1 MVLQKIPNSE
11 QNQVSI
17 AGELDGVETARA
29 RVRELTPLVI
39 CFDLPIM
46 HSLQVMVCNTKLESD
61 IGGNARILFVLQNA
75 PPDPADQYLRA
86 IQEQYVV
93 QVTFRQK
100 QKNFH
105 TTMVVVKGCE
115 WEAAR
120 VKEATLLLMEHLC
133 GSGKMPP
140 CCVFSLFLASLQELS
155 RKILSHKIKQSL
167 SKNM

>member
-1 MVLQKIPNSE
+1 MVSVVRIPMY
-11 QNQVSI
+11 
-17 AGELDGVETARA
+17 
-29 RVRELTPLVI
+29 
-39 CFDLPIM
+39 C
-46 HSLQVMVCNTKLESD
+46 
-61 IGGNARILFVLQNA
+61 LQNA

-133 GSGKMPP
+133 GSGTVPGNVVTLIFHFQTCAANRRDRMDEQ
-140 CCVFSLFLASLQELS
+140 F
-155 RKILSHKIKQSL
+155 H
-167 SKNM
+167 

>member
-1 MVLQKIPNSE
+1 MSN
-11 QNQVSI
+11 
-17 AGELDGVETARA
+17 
-29 RVRELTPLVI
+29 
-39 CFDLPIM
+39 LPK
-46 HSLQVMVCNTKLESD
+46 SYV
-61 IGGNARILFVLQNA
+61 AFQNA

-133 GSGKMPP
+133 GSGTVPGNYGNSSFPIFKL
-140 CCVFSLFLASLQELS
+140 VQQ
-155 RKILSHKIKQSL
+155 IV
-167 SKNM
+167 